1 MPKYWMVTNRN
12 RTGSQ
17 LGSARAPLSW
27 WVADEAPLEDLS
39 RWTRLPGGRFRDE
52 LRASAREYPMLPPTG
67 EHEDQKHIC
76 LFVHGYNTDWAEAVR
91 RYESLCHGLFDG
103 GAGLGACVLFTWPS
117 HGSPVDYLP
126 DRAEARESAPD
137 LAELLVL
144 LYDGLLLNQTRALRS
159 PGEACRA
166 KTSLIAHSMGNYVLQ
181 KAMQLAWSR
190 KNKPLLVSLINQLV
204 MVAADVD
211 NDLFASGERV
221 DGSDGDAIANLSYR
235 ISALYSGRDAVLGMS
250 AGLKH
255 FGKRRL
261 GRSGLDRGAPRP
273 DNVWDFDC
281 SGLMPSD
288 QPNIHS
294 AYFDVASTLDLM
306 RDILRGAD
314 RDVVRK
320 RHEVR

>member
-17 LGSARAPLSW
+17 LGAQRVALTY
-27 WVADEAPLEDLS
+27 WVAEEAPLEDLS
-39 RWTRLPGGRFRDE
+39 RWSQL
-52 LRASAREYPMLPPTG
+52 SAGKFKEGLLNTARTFPALQPTG
-67 EHEDQKHIC
+67 EHVDQKHVC
-76 LFVHGYNTDWAEAVR
+76 LFVHGYNSSWAEAVG
-91 RYESLCHGLFDG
+91 RYEKLCHGLFAGD
-103 GAGLGACVLFTWPS
+103 AGLGSCVLFTWPS
-117 HGSPVDYLP
+117 HGSPADYLP
-126 DRAEARESAPD
+126 DRSEARESSQD

-144 LYDGLLLNQTRALRS
+144 LYEWLLRNQAMATRS
-159 PGEACRA
+159 PEAACRA

-211 NDLFASGERV
+211 NDLFASGDRV
-221 DGSDGDAIANLSYR
+221 DGSDGDAMANLTYR
-235 ISALYSGRDAVLGMS
+235 VSALYSGRDAVLGMS

-261 GRSGLDRGAPRP
+261 GRSGLDPNVPRP

-281 SGLMPSD
+281 SGLFPPD

-294 AYFDVASTLDLM
+294 AYFELEATLDLM
-306 RDILRGAD
+306 RDILKGID
-314 RDVVRK
+314 RKELRK
-320 RHEVR
+320 QY